1 MKLGKT
7 EKQRQ
12 LWLIQIQALNGQ
24 DWRLNMNIDSIEQ
37 AIKTGLS
44 FYSTVLSP
52 EFASDNQDPNHSIK
66 INLVREALALKAEA
80 ESENIAWET
89 AVFMMSVYKSRKTYS
104 RNDEDD
110 YVFNLLMFKMGNE
123 LGISVAL
130 SFAPNVMA
138 IAKLYNNKELY

>member
-1 MKLGKT
+1 
-7 EKQRQ
+7 
-12 LWLIQIQALNGQ
+12 
-24 DWRLNMNIDSIEQ
+24 MNIDLIEQ
-37 AIKTGLS
+37 TIKSSLS
-44 FYSTVLSP
+44 FYSTVSSP

-66 INLVREALALKAEA
+66 LNMVREALALKAEA

-104 RNDEDD
+104 RSDEDD

-123 LGISVAL
+123 LGISINL
-130 SFAPNVMA
+130 SFAPNIMA